1 MVHRDIKLENL
12 LMAQKS
18 ELSLIKI
25 SDFGLSKKKD
35 TSLLK
40 SFVGTE
46 CYLAPEMIR
55 NVINARDD
63 PYTEKVGCFQIRYS
77 LFQGFV
83 FDSL

>member
-1 MVHRDIKLENL
+1 MHRDIKLENL

-35 TSLLK
+35 SSLLK

-46 CYLAPEMIR
+46 CYLAPEMIS
-55 NVINARDD
+55 NVAKETAD
-63 PYTEKVGCFQIRYS
+63 PYTEKVKKNGESHYRNEK
-77 LFQGFV
+77 
-83 FDSL
+83 